1 MGTGKSQL
9 GPDAARRPA
18 GEGEA
23 NRDATDFISVKRRD
37 RLGGL
42 LRDYEC
48 AA

>member
-23 NRDATDFISVKRRD
+23 NRDATDVRETSRSSRRSIA
-37 RLGGL
+37 RLRVCGV
-42 LRDYEC
+42 
-48 AA
+48 